1 MQSVLHRLPL
11 PFRFPHLFP
20 FLSDAMRDV
29 PDAPL
34 PPSIALAAI
43 VHGSS
48 RLRALLLLAGLVHAG
63 AALFI
68 LMGGRNFAWPWLLAG
83 ACGVAS
89 TLCAAAACAP
99 FKVRRIDIS
108 KAGALALTVQ
118 HKQPESSRAVRL
130 LPGSLLWEQL
140 LVLRLG
146 SIDEGAAREQTV
158 LVFPDSLSRE
168 SFRALAVALRAIAGR
183 GSVIDAKKIL

>member
-1 MQSVLHRLPL
+1 
-11 PFRFPHLFP
+11 
-20 FLSDAMRDV
+20 
-29 PDAPL
+29 
-34 PPSIALAAI
+34 
-43 VHGSS
+43 
-48 RLRALLLLAGLVHAG
+48 
-63 AALFI
+63 
-68 LMGGRNFAWPWLLAG
+68 
-83 ACGVAS
+83 
-89 TLCAAAACAP
+89 
-99 FKVRRIDIS
+99 
-108 KAGALALTVQ
+108 
-118 HKQPESSRAVRL
+118 VRL